1 MLATRPITR
10 IDTKR
15 RAVLDPKKRQFA
27 KAQWKEQEY
36 NTRMNFYAIPPTG
49 DISIEQFEEWGIA
62 RLKVLAELES
72 CSYRSRTPEET
83 ASYMSSILTKHLPLS
98 SNTSRSSSLDLERK
112 RDHYSHWTL
121 RLAFSATEELR
132 KRFARLETQL
142 FKLRLQQDDARE
154 RRAFIESLGLD
165 WSVVSDA
172 EKEELGET
180 LRNATG
186 WRRDEEQA
194 WFKVPFEQ
202 VTELVETRRCLM
214 RAGTA
219 YVHVREQLGMVVAE
233 FGRRLEAGLELASR
247 ALPRM
252 DENDR
257 LAPILTHLSKSF
269 TAPDAAYAEGEGS
282 IGDAT
287 AITARSIDELVRFFP
302 LCMQNL
308 HRELRRSSHLKHY
321 GRLQY
326 TLFLKGLGMD
336 MNECI
341 VFWRQSFKLVTDEKF
356 KKEYTYNIRHA
367 YGDVGGDANRRGR
380 GYSPYNCQKLLTEA
394 LPGTGQHHGCP
405 YRTFAPD
412 QLIPLLNATGI
423 SDQATLKGVRE
434 DVTKQRYHIACNR
447 VFEYKNKEQLKK
459 VKDQGLWP
467 ASELDTILHPN
478 TYFKR
483 GFLLANLGLVKSG
496 DVGVDG
502 EGSQS
507 QS

>member
-1 MLATRPITR
+1 MLATRPVTR
-10 IDTKR
+10 VDPKR

-36 NTRMNFYAIPPTG
+36 TSRMNFYTIPPTG
-49 DISIEQFEEWGIA
+49 DIALEQFEEWGIA

-83 ASYMSSILTKHLPLS
+83 AQYMGPILAKHMPLL
-98 SNTSRSSSLDLERK
+98 SNTSRSSTLNLERK

-132 KRFARLETQL
+132 KRFTRLEAQL
-142 FKLRLQQDDARE
+142 FRLRLQQDDARE
-154 RRAFIESLGLD
+154 RRDFIESLGMN
-165 WSVVSDA
+165 WSTVSDE
-172 EKEELGET
+172 EKRELGEN
-180 LRNATG
+180 LRKATG
-186 WRRDEEQA
+186 WRKEEEEA
-194 WFKVPFEQ
+194 WFKVPFEL
-202 VTELVETRRCLM
+202 VTELVESRRCYL

-219 YVHVREQLGMVVAE
+219 YVHVREQLGMVVSE
-233 FGRRLEAGLELASR
+233 FSRRLEAGLELAAR

-252 DENDR
+252 DEDNR
-257 LAPILTHLSKSF
+257 LAPILNHLSKSF
-269 TAPDAAYAEGEGS
+269 TTPDAAYSADGGS
-282 IGDAT
+282 ISDTT

-308 HRELRRSSHLKHY
+308 HRELRKNSHLKHY

-326 TLFLKGLGMD
+326 TLFLKGIGMD

-341 VFWRQSFKLVTDEKF
+341 AFWRMSFKLITDDKF

-394 LPGTGQHHGCP
+394 LPGPGQSHGCP
-405 YRTFAPD
+405 YRTFTPD
-412 QLIPLLNATGI
+412 NLVSLLQASGI
-423 SDQATLKGVRE
+423 SDQSLLKSIRE
-434 DVTKQRYHIACNR
+434 DVSKQRYHIACNR
-447 VFEYKNKEQLKK
+447 VFEQRNKEQIKK
-459 VKDQGLWP
+459 VKEQNLWP

-502 EGSQS
+502 ASQ
-507 QS
+507 

>member
-1 MLATRPITR
+1 MLATRPIGR

-15 RAVLDPKKRQFA
+15 RAVIDPKKKQFS

-36 NTRMNFYAIPPTG
+36 TTRMNFYTMPPTG

-83 ASYMSSILTKHLPLS
+83 ASYMAPILAKHLPLS

-154 RRAFIESLGLD
+154 RRGFVESLGLD
-165 WSVVSDA
+165 WSVVSEG
-172 EKEELGET
+172 EKEELGEG
-180 LRNATG
+180 LKNATG

-202 VTELVETRRCLM
+202 VTDLVESRRCLLK
-214 RAGTA
+214 AGTA
-219 YVHVREQLGMVVAE
+219 YVHIREQLGMVVAE
-233 FGRRLEAGLELASR
+233 FGRRLDSGLELASR

-252 DENDR
+252 DEDNR

-269 TAPDAAYAEGEGS
+269 TTPDAAYSEGAGS
-282 IGDAT
+282 ISDTT
-287 AITARSIDELVRFFP
+287 AITASQIDKLSSFFP

-308 HRELRRSSHLKHY
+308 HKELRRNNHLKHY
-321 GRLQY
+321 GRLQL
-326 TLFLKGLGMD
+326 TLFLKGCGMD

-341 VFWRQSFKLVTDEKF
+341 VFWRQAFKLMTDEKF
-356 KKEYTYNIRHA
+356 NKEYKYNIRHA
-367 YGDVGGDANRRGR
+367 YGDVGGDSNRRGR

-412 QLIPLLNATGI
+412 QLVSLLNATGV
-423 SDQATLKGVRE
+423 SDSALLKGVKE

-447 VFEYKNKEQLKK
+447 VFEHKNRDQLKK
-459 VKDQGLWP
+459 VKDQNLWP
-467 ASELDTILHPN
+467 SSELDTILHPN

-483 GFLLANLGLVKSG
+483 GWLLANLGMVKSG

-502 EGSQS
+502 PGSS
-507 QS
+507 Q